1 MPLSGR
7 AGFAGAAVCAADRKA
22 SERQQRMR
30 AVPVVALFTLRE
42 AVRRKVFAVVLVL
55 TVGFVGL
62 YAFGADHAFHD
73 VAAFNGSEV
82 ARGVD
87 GKTLAG
93 ATLQGLA
100 MFATLF
106 LGTVLAVFLTLSAV
120 RGDAERGLL
129 QPLVV
134 RPVGRGA
141 FLFARFA
148 GAASVCVLYVGAL
161 YAVTVVVTGL
171 TGGWWPDRLVM
182 PGVELAAAVVVVV
195 ALSLLGSVLLSSTAN
210 GIAVFMLFGAGLTAG
225 LLGQVGRA
233 IPSHT
238 LSRVGRLASYA
249 LPFEA
254 LYQDALS
261 RLTVDTAGATGFL
274 LRLGPFGGGQVGGS
288 ALVPWLVAYLVAV
301 AAAAVVMFRRADM

>member
-1 MPLSGR
+1 
-7 AGFAGAAVCAADRKA
+7 
-22 SERQQRMR
+22 MR
-30 AVPVVALFTLRE
+30 LVPVVALFTLRE
-42 AVRRKVFAVVLVL
+42 AVRRKVFVVVLLL
-55 TVGFVGL
+55 TVAFVAL
-62 YAFGADHAFHD
+62 YAFGAEHAFHD
-73 VAAFNGSEV
+73 AQNFVGPDTPAGIDAKV
-82 ARGVD
+82 I
-87 GKTLAG
+87 AG

-141 FLFARFA
+141 FLLARFA
-148 GAASVCVLYVGAL
+148 GAASVCALYVGGL

-171 TGGWWPDRLVM
+171 TGHWWPDRLVV
-182 PGVELAAAVVVVV
+182 PGLELAIGVVIVV

-225 LLGQVGRA
+225 LLGQIGRA

-238 LSRVGRLASYA
+238 LTRVGRLASYA

-261 RLTVDTAGATGFL
+261 RLTADTVGATGFL
-274 LRLGPFGGGQVGGS
+274 LRLGPFGGAQVGGS
-288 ALVPWLVAYLVAV
+288 SLAPWIVAYLVAV
-301 AAAAVVMFRRADM
+301 AAAALIAFRRADL